1 MLEEQNSFEQR
12 DIVKLSQNSLREP
25 KSNNLKIKFQDIIL
39 EKQPSQDSAEN
50 INNSQSS
57 KGHEQRGIR
66 KMTLQKILIDAQEAV

>member
-1 MLEEQNSFEQR
+1 MNPKLEELGQDIDVLKNNKMLEEQNSFEQR

-39 EKQPSQDSAEN
+39 EKQPSQDSVED

-57 KGHEQRGIR
+57 KGHE
-66 KMTLQKILIDAQEAV
+66 